1 MNYARGTV
9 LDKLKTLTF
18 ILFASHHYPNS
29 WSFTTRKGFCPEHDQ
44 VNSLHNFIPTL
55 NHLVWLSFR
64 KNPSIQHNRWTMRFG
79 LGLL

>member
-1 MNYARGTV
+1 MNYARGTI
-9 LDKLKTLTF
+9 LDKLKPLTC

-29 WSFTTRKGFCPEHDQ
+29 WSFTTRKGFCAEHDQ

-55 NHLVWLSFR
+55 DHLMSLSFR
-64 KNPSIQHNRWTMRFG
+64 KNSSIQHNRWTMGFG